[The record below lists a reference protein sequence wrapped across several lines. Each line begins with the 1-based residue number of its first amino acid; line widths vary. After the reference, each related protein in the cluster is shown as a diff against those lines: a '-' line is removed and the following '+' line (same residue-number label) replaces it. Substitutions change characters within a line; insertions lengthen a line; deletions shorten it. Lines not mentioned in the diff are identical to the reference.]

1 MRFLIIGLG
10 IYGRNLAI
18 DLTDLGHEVI
28 GADIKPSLVE
38 SIKDYISTAYIIDA
52 TDESALSALPIKNVD
67 IVVVAI
73 GENFGAS
80 VKIVALLKKMQ
91 VPHIYARAM
100 DDIHH
105 SILEAFKIDRIL
117 IPEQRAAKDLSRELE
132 LGTRVMSMKV
142 DNSSFVL
149 KFEIPDALVS
159 DKINV
164 EAFARN
170 YGLRLIAV
178 TRQRMAD
185 NIIGI
190 RHNKSEAIDITSD
203 SETFMSGDIVVC
215 FGKQSAYKSL
225 FRRIDAI

>member
-149 KFEIPDALVS
+149 KFEIPDALVG